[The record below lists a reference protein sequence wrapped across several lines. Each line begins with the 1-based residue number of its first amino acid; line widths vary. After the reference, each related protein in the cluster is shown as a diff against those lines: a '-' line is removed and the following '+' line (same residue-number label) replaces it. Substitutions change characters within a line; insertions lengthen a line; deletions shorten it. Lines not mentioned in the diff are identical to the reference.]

1 MFKIADIKIQTKLT
15 AVIWLM
21 LVAFLVVVTLL
32 PVGRSMAVEQ
42 AGSTRLESL
51 LVAIA
56 LSVPLMAIVRL
67 LIGRMVSR
75 PLAEMASAL
84 NDIGKAEGERSRRL
98 TVHGN
103 DEIGAVASTFNG
115 AMDKMSDLLRSLSQS
130 VAEFSAAADQ
140 VAVGITEVSQS
151 CHLQNEASI
160 RTADS
165 VERMVAAV
173 ASIARSTEEVHEH
186 SRESLSRTEEGNVNL
201 SQLIGEIS
209 MIEDSVTEIA
219 ASVREFI
226 DSAAAINNMT
236 REVKDIA
243 DQTNLLALNAAIEAA
258 RAGEQ
263 GRGFAVVADEVRK
276 LAEKSAGS
284 ANEIDAITRT
294 LTEKSDAAQRSIE
307 NSLAHLTSSQE
318 SLEGVAVVLG
328 EASGSVGRVGEEL
341 DSIASATDEQGRS
354 GREVVENIEDIARV
368 ARETGDIV
376 ERTTAAAQQ
385 LAQLAGHLQQNIG
398 RLRL

>member
-236 REVKDIA
+236 REVNDIA